1 MKKILHETL
10 GSLVKWKMPV
20 SQEECQEC
28 HKSFPKFESL
38 KRHVAGSH
46 PYGLKGK
53 DASWVKYCD
62 KYHLDPFKCPKCTET
77 FNTGKALRSHKSR
90 KHKRTQPVEEE
101 APPADLQQL
110 KTYFDSRLNLFAS
123 HFDQKVE
130 SLEKRLPILNESA
143 QAFQQDETEEIAPEQ
158 VWEEAMDEEELTKNE
173 EEPAPPSSPQPS
185 TISKI
190 VNTFFSPFRS
200 KENLDIWKKKCIA
213 AAKKKYGT
221 HKVFVNGNI
230 LDQLEGCKGTVFEEN
245 QAFVEQFVLD
255 PKRYKKHLKIFIQD
269 PIKKSLIDMI

>member
-1 MKKILHETL
+1 
-10 GSLVKWKMPV
+10 MPV

-28 HKSFPKFESL
+28 HKTFPKFESL
-38 KRHVAGSH
+38 KRHVAVSH

-62 KYHLDPFKCPKCTET
+62 KYHLDPFNCPKCSET

-90 KHKRTQPVEEE
+90 KHKRTQQVEEE
-101 APPADLQQL
+101 NSPANLRQL
-110 KTYFDSRLNLFAS
+110 KTYFDSRLNIFAS

-130 SLEKRLPILNESA
+130 SLEKRIPNVNESA
-143 QAFQQDETEEIAPEQ
+143 QAFQQDASEENVPEDTVEEEEI
-158 VWEEAMDEEELTKNE
+158 EEEEPSMDEEE
-173 EEPAPPSSPQPS
+173 EPTPPSSPQPS

-221 HKVFVNGNI
+221 HKLFVNGNI
-230 LDQLEGCKGTVFEEN
+230 IDQLEGCKGTVFEEN